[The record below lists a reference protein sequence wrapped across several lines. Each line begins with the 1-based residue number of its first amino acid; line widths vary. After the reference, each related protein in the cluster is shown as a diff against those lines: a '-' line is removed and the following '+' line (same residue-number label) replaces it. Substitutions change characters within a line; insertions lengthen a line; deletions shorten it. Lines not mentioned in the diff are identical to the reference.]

1 MRLQQTRRIFESYR
15 NNPGRQAGA
24 IISILIILIA
34 FSGCSHPSPSGL
46 PTTAMMIGS
55 KNYQLEIAAT
65 DASREHGL
73 MDRDTLDSNH
83 GMIFL
88 FAKPEVQDFWM
99 KHTHFPLDIIFADGN
114 AKVVWVDTM
123 RAYTLDNTSSHV
135 PAKYAIELSAG
146 QAAANGVKIGD
157 KLQLPKEVLTSAI
170 E

>member
-1 MRLQQTRRIFESYR
+1 M
-15 NNPGRQAGA
+15 A
-24 IISILIILIA
+24 
-34 FSGCSHPSPSGL
+34 
-46 PTTAMMIGS
+46 IGS

-73 MDRDTLDSNH
+73 MERDTLDANH

-88 FAKPEVQDFWM
+88 FAKPEVQNFWM
-99 KHTHFPLDIIFADGN
+99 KHTRFPLDIIFADDN
-114 AKVVWVDTM
+114 ARVVWVDTM
-123 RAYTLDNTSSHV
+123 RAYTLDNTSSHL

-146 QAAANGVKIGD
+146 QAAASGVKVGD